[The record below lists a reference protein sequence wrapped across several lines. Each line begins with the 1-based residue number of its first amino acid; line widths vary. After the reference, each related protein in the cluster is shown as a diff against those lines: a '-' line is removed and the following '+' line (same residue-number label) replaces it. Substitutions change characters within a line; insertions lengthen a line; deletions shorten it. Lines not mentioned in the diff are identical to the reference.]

1 MTKSGLN
8 VVRDVMADSGV
19 KGLFRAGTLRA
30 VWMALGSGLYLG
42 VYESGRVWLGDQRQ
56 SFEEDQ

>member
-1 MTKSGLN
+1 
-8 VVRDVMADSGV
+8 MADSGV